1 MKVQFGRITS
11 VLVVAA
17 AVGCAPAS
25 AADIARSYPAPAPYS
40 AFSWAG
46 AYFGANVG
54 YQWGSVA
61 NSGAD
66 PHGFLGGLQLG
77 YNWQNGNVVY
87 GLETDA
93 QLTGA
98 NDTSAGVKFS
108 NPWFGTTRGRVGL
121 AVNNMLFY
129 GTGGLAYGGSRAEFG
144 GVSETHSH
152 FGWTVGAG
160 VEVGFTPNWSAKVEY
175 LFVNLADERYAL
187 TGLDHDFAN
196 SLLRFGFNFRF

>member
-1 MKVQFGRITS
+1 MRKF
-11 VLVVAA
+11 
-17 AVGCAPAS
+17 VGCLIAAGLATGPAC
-25 AADIARSYPAPAPYS
+25 AADMARSYPVAAPYS

-46 AYFGANVG
+46 PYFGANLG

-66 PHGFLGGLQLG
+66 PNGFMGGLQIG
-77 YNWQNGNVVY
+77 YNWQASQFVY
-87 GLETDA
+87 GIETDA

-98 NDTSAGVKFS
+98 DDSSGGRKFS
-108 NPWFGTTRGRVGL
+108 LPWFGTLRGRAGV

-129 GTGGLAYGGSRAEFG
+129 GTGGLAYGGSKVEAIG
-144 GVSETHSH
+144 LSETHSH

-160 VEVGFTPNWSAKVEY
+160 VEVGLTPNWSAKVEY
-175 LFVNLADERYAL
+175 LFVNLDNEHYGI
-187 TGLDHDFAN
+187 TGLDHDFAS

>member
-1 MKVQFGRITS
+1 MKIASGCLI
-11 VLVVAA
+11 VAA
-17 AVGCAPAS
+17 LAAAPAH
-25 AADIARSYPAPAPYS
+25 AADMSRSYPAPAPYS

-46 AYFGANVG
+46 PYFGANVG

-61 NSGAD
+61 NSSAD

-77 YNWQNGNVVY
+77 YNWRSSNIVY
-87 GLETDA
+87 GVETDA

-98 NDTSAGVKFS
+98 DDTSAGTKFS
-108 NPWFGTTRGRVGL
+108 NPWFGTTRGRLGV

-129 GTGGLAYGGSRAEFG
+129 GTGGLAYGGGKAAFG
-144 GVSETHSH
+144 GVSESHSH
-152 FGWTVGAG
+152 FGWTIGAG
-160 VEVGFTPNWSAKVEY
+160 AEVGLTPNWSAKVEY

>member
-1 MKVQFGRITS
+1 MKKYAGCCLIAA
-11 VLVVAA
+11 VVAS
-17 AVGCAPAS
+17 GS
-25 AADIARSYPAPAPYS
+25 AQSADIARSYPSPAPYS

-46 AYFGANVG
+46 PHFGANVG

-61 NSGAD
+61 NSSAD

-77 YNWQNGNVVY
+77 YDWQSGQVVF
-87 GLETDA
+87 GVETDA

-98 NDTSAGVKFS
+98 DDRSGGRKFS
-108 NPWFGTTRGRVGL
+108 VPWFGTLRGRAGV

-129 GTGGLAYGGSRAEFG
+129 GTGGLAYGGSKLETLG
-144 GVSETHSH
+144 LTETHSH
-152 FGWTVGAG
+152 FGWTAGAG
-160 VEVGFTPNWSAKVEY
+160 LEVGLTPNWSAKVEY

-187 TGLDHDFAN
+187 TGLDHDFAS

>member
-1 MKVQFGRITS
+1 MNKVAIACMI
-11 VLVVAA
+11 AA
-17 AVGCAPAS
+17 ACAAQPAG
-25 AADIARSYPAPAPYS
+25 AADIARSYPVPAPYS

-46 AYFGANVG
+46 PYFGGNLG
-54 YQWGSVA
+54 YQWGSVV

-66 PHGFLGGLQLG
+66 PNGFIGGLQFG

-93 QLTGA
+93 QLTGVD
-98 NDTSAGVKFS
+98 DTSAGLKFS
-108 NPWFGTTRGRVGL
+108 VPWFGTLRGRAGV

-129 GTGGLAYGGSRAEFG
+129 GTGGLAYGGTRIEGAGLTES
-144 GVSETHSH
+144 HSH
-152 FGWTVGAG
+152 FGWTAG
-160 VEVGFTPNWSAKVEY
+160 VGMEVGMTPNWSAKVEY

-187 TGLDHDFAN
+187 TGLDHDFAA